1 MTAQMKASIA
11 CIGSGG
17 TILPSRR
24 QRKMLSHLLLIF
36 GSSLPLPVPRHRQQ
50 KKSSPDVPVRPG
62 TVPLAQVSM
71 PYQVSFLKSHRNAAL
86 ELAQTLLKLSAR
98 MVFLRFQLCVAFLCF
113 IPLFPYGG
121 LSTQGSFPQPLL
133 GHRPLLPLSAKIAIL
148 CGVVPGLL
156 LPPRAM
162 LRPPPAAV
170 HPSIAPLVEVV
181 KARPHPLRVLSRK
194 S

>member
-1 MTAQMKASIA
+1 
-11 CIGSGG
+11 
-17 TILPSRR
+17 
-24 QRKMLSHLLLIF
+24 MLSHLLLIF

-98 MVFLRFQLCVAFLCF
+98 TVFLRFQLCVAFLCF

-121 LSTQGSFPQPLL
+121 LSTQGSFPQPIL

-148 CGVVPGLL
+148 CGVVPGLS

-181 KARPHPLRVLSRK
+181 KAHPHPLRVLSRK